1 MSGHPPDVAQPPQHN
16 PDSNDDAVPGTTP
29 GLEPGGGVA
38 PGDTPPT
45 AGTMSG
51 TAPDAHKA
59 PNMGPVSG
67 NRTPMIITLALI
79 GLMVLLVLGYGIAQI
94 FQYLNK
100 QPGEEQQSGMASLSA
115 PLRP

>member
-1 MSGHPPDVAQPPQHN
+1 MSGDPPDVAQPPQHN
-16 PDSNDDAVPGTTP
+16 PDSNDDAVPDTTP

-67 NRTPMIITLALI
+67 NRTPMIITLVLI
-79 GLMVLLVLGYGIAQI
+79 GIMVLLVLGYGIAEI
-94 FQYLNK
+94 AAYLTE
-100 QPGEEQQSGMASLSA
+100 QPGEEQQSGMAAFSA
-115 PLRP
+115 PLLP

>member
-1 MSGHPPDVAQPPQHN
+1 MATPPKTN
-16 PDSNDDAVPGTTP
+16 PDSNDDATPETTA

-51 TAPDAHKA
+51 TAPDARKA

-67 NRTPMIITLALI
+67 NRTPMIITLVVI
-79 GLMVLLVLGYGIAQI
+79 GLLVLLVVGYGVAQIAQ
-94 FQYLNK
+94 YLREE
-100 QPGEEQQSGMASLSA
+100 PGGEQQSLRA
-115 PLRP
+115 PSSVVQLR

>member
-1 MSGHPPDVAQPPQHN
+1 VTHAN
-16 PDSNDDAVPGTTP
+16 PSPEDPNSPEPSETP

-51 TAPDAHKA
+51 TSPDDRKA

-67 NRTPMIITLALI
+67 NRTPMFIALGFLAL
-79 GLMVLLVLGYGIAQI
+79 LVVMSAVLVG
-94 FQYLNK
+94 
-100 QPGEEQQSGMASLSA
+100 ASFFPS
-115 PLRP
+115 

>member
-1 MSGHPPDVAQPPQHN
+1 VTHAN
-16 PDSNDDAVPGTTP
+16 PSPEDRNSPEPGSTP

-51 TAPDAHKA
+51 TSPDDRKA

-67 NRTPMIITLALI
+67 NRTPMIVTLSIL
-79 GLMVLLVLGYGIAQI
+79 GLVVLMFAGYIVASFIA
-94 FQYLNK
+94 
-100 QPGEEQQSGMASLSA
+100 S
-115 PLRP
+115 

>member
-1 MSGHPPDVAQPPQHN
+1 VTHAN
-16 PDSNDDAVPGTTP
+16 PSPEDKNSPEPSVTP

-38 PGDTPPT
+38 PGDTPPV

-67 NRTPMIITLALI
+67 NRTPMIITLTVLAVMV
-79 GLMVLLVLGYGIAQI
+79 LMVALLSGASFVL
-94 FQYLNK
+94 
-100 QPGEEQQSGMASLSA
+100 S
-115 PLRP
+115 